1 MFGFTPLVK
10 VCLSAAVSLLSV
22 VLFFCF
28 KGPERKWCMLGMI
41 SSTLG
46 DVFMTDVIGMGAAS
60 TYPGAA
66 FFILAHILYGVC
78 FVRACRRKGYRLVN
92 KGFLIGI
99 LVVVMV
105 TLVLTGLMFKV
116 TGKMQGMYLPLLAYI
131 AFIGFNLV
139 CQFSYG
145 YSEQGLRGLLIL
157 GMFLFIVSDLLV
169 FLPMVNVCEGTHD
182 YNSWIWYLYLPAQLL
197 IVLFNSDFKKKTE
210 EKA

>member
-10 VCLSAAVSLLSV
+10 VCLSAAVSLLGV

-28 KGPERKWCMLGMI
+28 KGPERKWCMFGMI

-66 FFILAHILYGVC
+66 FFILAHILYGLC
-78 FVRACRRKGYRLVN
+78 FVRACRRKGYPLVN
-92 KGFLIGI
+92 KGFLIGL
-99 LVVVMV
+99 LVVIMV
-105 TLVLTGLMFKV
+105 TLVLTGLMFKE

-139 CQFSYG
+139 CQFSYA

-197 IVLFNSDFKKKTE
+197 IVLFNSDFPKKTE